1 MPSKSKSQQRF
12 FGMVDAYKK
21 GEMKDASNK
30 IKKAAKGMSMDDV
43 KDFAETKHKGLPEK
57 VEENETMDKK
67 LIRLT
72 ESDLHRIV
80 KESVNRI
87 LKEYGNTPEGQRK
100 LGALQA
106 RKVLNADG
114 KTSDELFANQ
124 AKNGKKIYDYA
135 KGQRSHMGVDSD
147 EFGNTTNPLY
157 KDYSKGYVEY
167 LNAHPEE
174 YAKRNDRL
182 RKLGY

>member
-1 MPSKSKSQQRF
+1 MPSKSKAQQRF

-21 GEMKDASNK
+21 GEMKNASSK
-30 IKKAAKGMSMDDV
+30 IKKAANGMSMSDV

-57 VEENETMDKK
+57 VEENMEKRI
-67 LIRLT
+67 IRMT
-72 ESDLHRIV
+72 ESDLHNLV
-80 KESVNRI
+80 KESVKRI
-87 LKEYGNTPEGQRK
+87 LKEYGDTPEGQKK

-114 KTSDELFANQ
+114 NTTDELFANQ
-124 AKNGKKIYDYA
+124 TRNGREIYDYA
-135 KGQRSHMGVDSD
+135 KGQRSHMGDDSD
-147 EFGNTTNPLY
+147 EFGNTINPLY
-157 KDYSKGYVEY
+157 KNYANGYTEY
-167 LNAHPEE
+167 LNSHPEE